1 MPSLTGRLEGA
12 VSRNLLHVASQD
24 SGSPKL
30 EKQAPGVW
38 GHAGQF
44 SELKL
49 AVPWGHIAAKAW
61 GSQQGPPVLC
71 LHGWLD
77 NANSFDRLIPLLSKD
92 FHYVAMDFGGHG
104 LSSHYSPGLPYYH
117 QNFVSEVRRVAAALK
132 WSRFSLIGHSFG
144 GLVGG
149 MFSCVFPE
157 MVDKLILLD
166 ATPFFLDTNE
176 IENLLTYKRR
186 NTEHTLQVEASK
198 KPSKV
203 VSQEAMLQG
212 FLKNNSHVGE
222 ECGALLLQRGTTQVA
237 TGLVLN
243 RDRRIAKIEHCLDF
257 VSKELFEHYIRKL
270 QARVLL
276 IKATQGYHDVR
287 RENDANT
294 EPMLFKIGM
303 LRAVLK
309 ERFQFVEVTGN
320 HYVHMNQP
328 QLVASVINSF
338 LQSKERIPAQL

>member
-1 MPSLTGRLEGA
+1 MPSLTGRPEGA
-12 VSRNLLHVASQD
+12 VSGNLLHVASQD
-24 SGSPKL
+24 SGSPGSL
-30 EKQAPGVW
+30 
-38 GHAGQF
+38 F
-44 SELKL
+44 SEMKL
-49 AVPWGHIAAKAW
+49 AMPWGHISAKAW
-61 GSQQGPPVLC
+61 GSQQGLPVLC

-77 NANSFDRLIPLLSKD
+77 NANSFDRLIPRLSKD

-117 QNFVSEVRRVAAALK
+117 QNFVNEVRRVVAALK

-166 ATPFFLDTNE
+166 ATPFFLDINE
-176 IENLLTYKRR
+176 VENLLTYKRR
-186 NTEHTLQVEASK
+186 NIEHTLQVEASK

-212 FLKNNSHVGE
+212 FLTNNSHVGE

-243 RDRRIAKIEHCLDF
+243 RDRRITKIEHCLDF
-257 VSKELFEHYIRKL
+257 VSKELFEHCIRKL

-287 RENDANT
+287 RENDANK
-294 EPMLFKIGM
+294 EPMLFKIRM

>member
-1 MPSLTGRLEGA
+1 ME
-12 VSRNLLHVASQD
+12 
-24 SGSPKL
+24 
-30 EKQAPGVW
+30 
-38 GHAGQF
+38 
-44 SELKL
+44 
-49 AVPWGHIAAKAW
+49 
-61 GSQQGPPVLC
+61 
-71 LHGWLD
+71 
-77 NANSFDRLIPLLSKD
+77 
-92 FHYVAMDFGGHG
+92 
-104 LSSHYSPGLPYYH
+104 
-117 QNFVSEVRRVAAALK
+117 
-132 WSRFSLIGHSFG
+132 
-144 GLVGG
+144 
-149 MFSCVFPE
+149 
-157 MVDKLILLD
+157 
-166 ATPFFLDTNE
+166 PFFPH
-176 IENLLTYKRR
+176 RP
-186 NTEHTLQVEASK
+186 QFW
-198 KPSKV
+198 
-203 VSQEAMLQG
+203 

-309 ERFQFVEVTGN
+309 EVTPRSYQASLPAMRFQFVEVTGN